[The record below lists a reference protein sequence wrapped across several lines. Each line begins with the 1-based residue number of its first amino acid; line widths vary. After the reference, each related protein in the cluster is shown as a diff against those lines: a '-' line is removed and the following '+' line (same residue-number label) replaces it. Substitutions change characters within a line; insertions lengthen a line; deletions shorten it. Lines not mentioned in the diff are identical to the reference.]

1 MKRLTILKRLIV
13 TLLVLGGMVN
23 PSAVAQEQKKES
35 NSALAESL
43 KVKVDGLFAQWDK
56 PNSPGC
62 VLGVIKDGSFIYKRG
77 YGMANLDYNIPISPN
92 TSFYIASTS
101 KQFTA
106 MSIALLARE
115 EKISLDDN
123 IRKYL
128 PEIPQYQSPITI
140 RHLVYHTS
148 GIRDYLE
155 LTDLAGR
162 HTEDVNTDDDF
173 IKLIARQKN
182 LNFKPGEKYLY
193 SNSGYFLLS
202 QIVKRASGKSLRVF
216 ADENI
221 FKPLG
226 MVNTRFHDDRSE
238 IIKNRATGYFPRKG
252 GGFSVQ
258 MTNFDGVGDGGLFT
272 SIEDLLLW
280 DQNFYNTKLAGGADL
295 INNLLMTGTLNNGE
309 KTDYAYALIPGD
321 YKGLKMISHGGSF
334 NGFRAE
340 MLRFPEQKFSVICLC
355 NLGSIDA
362 TGLATKVA
370 DIFLEEQLKQTAK
383 NDAGGMVSE
392 SAFLKLSEQ
401 ELAGVSG
408 LYFNPTAET
417 HRRVIVKD
425 GKLLFVINANNAFE
439 LKAVSAS
446 RFLMPDIPA
455 KVEISFSPPQPG
467 KVKNMQVVVSGGK
480 PEIFETIK
488 PATYTPEEL
497 SKFAGTFYSEELD
510 AKYILNIKENKLI
523 VRFGSEE
530 DPLEALFTDAF
541 ASPQGQIIRFKR
553 DQQNRI
559 SGFSLSGVR
568 VKEIL
573 FNKM

>member
-1 MKRLTILKRLIV
+1 MKRLTFLKRLFV
-13 TLLVLGGMVN
+13 TLLVLGVMLN
-23 PSAVAQEQKKES
+23 LSAVAQEQKKES
-35 NSALAESL
+35 NSALVEPL
-43 KVKVDGLFAQWDK
+43 KVKVDALFARWDK
-56 PNSPGC
+56 PDSPGC
-62 VLGVIKDGSFIYKRG
+62 ALGVIKDGSFIYKRG
-77 YGMANLDYNIPISPN
+77 YGMANLDYNIPISPD

-115 EKISLDDN
+115 GKISLDDD

-128 PEIPQYQSPITI
+128 PEIPQYQSPVTI
-140 RHLVYHTS
+140 RHLIYHTS

-202 QIVKRASGKSLRVF
+202 QIVKRVSGKSLRVF

-252 GGFSVQ
+252 GGFSVLI
-258 MTNFDGVGDGGLFT
+258 TNFDGVGDGGLFT
-272 SIEDLLLW
+272 SVEDLLLW
-280 DQNFYNTKLAGGADL
+280 NQNFYNNKLAGGADL
-295 INNLLMTGTLNNGE
+295 INNLFTTGTLNNGE
-309 KTDYAYALIPGD
+309 KTDYAFALMTSD

-362 TGLATKVA
+362 TGLARKVA
-370 DIFLEEQLKQTAK
+370 DIFLEKQLKQPAK
-383 NDAGGMVSE
+383 DDGNGAVSE

-401 ELAGVSG
+401 ELAGVAG
-408 LYFNPTAET
+408 LYFNPTNVT

-439 LKAVSAS
+439 LKAISAS

-455 KVEISFSPPQPG
+455 KVEVSFSPPQPG
-467 KVKNMQVVVSGGK
+467 KVKNMQVAGGGGK
-480 PEIFETIK
+480 PEIFEPIK
-488 PATYTPEEL
+488 PAAYTPEEL
-497 SKFAGTFYSEELD
+497 SKFAGTFYNEELD
-510 AKYILNIKENKLI
+510 AKYVFSIKENKLT
-523 VRFGSEE
+523 VRVGSEE
-530 DPLEALFTDAF
+530 VPLEALFTDAF

-559 SGFSLSGVR
+559 TGFSLSSGR

-573 FNKM
+573 FSKM